1 MAILFFVKSDLG
13 APFTSLNYGVIWRN
27 WHEQTFLQPF
37 SNCQEPVM
45 GSCQLWILLFI
56 PISSHQLGETT
67 ISLIHLDISNT

>member
-13 APFTSLNYGVIWRN
+13 APFTSLNYGVIWHN

-45 GSCQLWILLFI
+45 GSCQL
-56 PISSHQLGETT
+56 
-67 ISLIHLDISNT
+67 